1 MFLSVVVGVI
11 LFFVDAS
18 FLFASVYLV
27 SLVSFLMPIGQFAIV
42 IVNLLS
48 FYAFRLYD
56 LPRIKRTQNLLSNS
70 LLAVIVSGVLVV
82 LIFFLPRLVLEQISR
97 RALLYESLLLLVYLY
112 LSRKIASSLIK
123 RSPVRFFAIGC
134 KVDCVEDCSVKAVSS
149 HTDTI
154 DFISLHEAI
163 KEFKP
168 DFVVVPV
175 DSKLVNVNILPL
187 DMPVISSKQV
197 TEIFGLRLDLGQFR
211 PEELYGYAFS
221 SWYTSVKAV
230 IEWIVA
236 LALSILSSPLVL
248 IAAVAVM
255 INDPGNPFFVQE
267 RLGKNGKPFKIIKI
281 RTMRK
286 EGDHTGWTRDS
297 DDRIFAAGKVIRKLR
312 FDELPQFWNVLRGDM
327 AIVGPRPETP
337 KIAAELAEEV
347 PFYSLRMK
355 VKPGITGWAQL
366 NWGYDRSIEDVKMKL
381 SYDLFYIKNRSIMF
395 DLRIMLQT
403 METMLLG
410 RGAR

>member
-1 MFLSVVVGVI
+1 MSAVAGVI
-11 LFFVDAS
+11 LFFLDVS
-18 FLFASVYLV
+18 FLFASVHLV
-27 SLVSFLMPIGQFAIV
+27 SFVSFLMPIGQFAIV
-42 IVNLLS
+42 IVNVIS

-56 LPRIKRTQNLLSNS
+56 LPRIKRTQNLLSNA
-70 LLAVIVSGVLVV
+70 LLSVVVSGVLVV

-97 RALLYESLLLLVYLY
+97 RALLYESVLLLVYLY
-112 LSRKIASSLIK
+112 LSRRLASSLIR
-123 RSPVRFFAIGC
+123 RSPIRFLAVGC
-134 KVDCVEDCSVKAVSS
+134 DADFDEDCSVKTVSNS
-149 HTDTI
+149 DDTV
-154 DFISLHEAI
+154 DFVSLDQEI
-163 KEFKP
+163 QDFKP

-187 DMPVISSKQV
+187 DLPVISSKQV
-197 TEIFGLRLDLGQFR
+197 PEIFSLRLDLAHFR
-211 PEELYGYAFS
+211 PEELYGNAFS
-221 SWYTSVKAV
+221 SWYASVKSV

-236 LALSILSSPLVL
+236 LVLSILSSPLVL
-248 IAAVAVM
+248 ISAIAVV

-267 RLGKNGKPFKIIKI
+267 RLGKNGKPFKIVKI

-286 EGDHTGWTRDS
+286 EGDHTSWTKDK

-337 KIAAELAEEV
+337 VIAEGLAEEV
-347 PFYSLRMK
+347 PFYNLRMK

-366 NWGYDRSIEDVKMKL
+366 NWGYDRTIEDVKMKL

-403 METMLLG
+403 IETMLLG
-410 RGAR
+410 KGAK

>member
-1 MFLSVVVGVI
+1 
-11 LFFVDAS
+11 
-18 FLFASVYLV
+18 
-27 SLVSFLMPIGQFAIV
+27 MPIGQFAIV
-42 IVNLLS
+42 IVNLIS

-56 LPRIKRTQNLLSNS
+56 LQRIKRTQNLLSNA
-70 LLAVIVSGVLVV
+70 LLSVVVSGVLVV

-97 RALLYESLLLLVYLY
+97 RALLYESVLILVYLY
-112 LSRKIASSLIK
+112 LSRRLASSLIR
-123 RSPVRFFAIGC
+123 RSPIRFLAVGC
-134 KVDCVEDCSVKAVSS
+134 DAYFDGDCSVKTVPNSDDTVDFVSLGQEIQ
-149 HTDTI
+149 D
-154 DFISLHEAI
+154 
-163 KEFKP
+163 FKP

-187 DMPVISSKQV
+187 DLPVISSKQV
-197 TEIFGLRLDLGQFR
+197 PEIFSLRLDLAHFR
-211 PEELYGYAFS
+211 PEELYSNAFS
-221 SWYTSVKAV
+221 SWYASVKNV

-236 LALSILSSPLVL
+236 LVLSVLSSPLVL
-248 IAAVAVM
+248 ISAIAVV

-267 RLGKNGKPFKIIKI
+267 RLGKNGKPFKIVKI

-286 EGDHTGWTRDS
+286 EGDHTSWTKDK

-337 KIAAELAEEV
+337 VIAEGLAEKV
-347 PFYSLRMK
+347 PFYNLRMK

-403 METMLLG
+403 IETMLLG
-410 RGAR
+410 KGAR

>member
-1 MFLSVVVGVI
+1 MSAVVGFI

-18 FLFASVYLV
+18 FLCASVYLV

-42 IVNLLS
+42 IVSLIS

-56 LPRIKRTQNLLSNS
+56 LPRIKRTQNLLSNA
-70 LLAVIVSGVLVV
+70 LLAVVVSVVLVV

-97 RALLYESLLLLVYLY
+97 RALLYESVLLLVYLC

-134 KVDCVEDCSVKAVSS
+134 SVDCVEDCSVKAISNS
-149 HTDTI
+149 TATI
-154 DFISLHEAI
+154 DFTSFQEAI

-175 DSKLVNVNILPL
+175 DSKLTNVNILPL
-187 DMPVISSKQV
+187 DLPVISSKQV

-221 SWYTSVKAV
+221 SWYASVKSV
-230 IEWIVA
+230 IEWVIA

-248 IAAVAVM
+248 IAAIAVM

-267 RLGKNGKPFKIIKI
+267 RLGKNGKPFKIVKI

-286 EGDHTGWTRDS
+286 EGDHTSWTKDK
-297 DDRIFAAGKVIRKLR
+297 DDRIFGAGKVIRKLR
-312 FDELPQFWNVLRGDM
+312 FDELPQFWNVLRADM

-337 KIAAELAEEV
+337 SIAAELAEKI
-347 PFYSLRMK
+347 PFYNLRMK

-366 NWGYDRSIEDVKMKL
+366 NWGYDGSLEDVQMKL

>member
-1 MFLSVVVGVI
+1 MSAVAGVI
-11 LFFVDAS
+11 LFFLDVS
-18 FLFASVYLV
+18 FLFVSVHLV
-27 SLVSFLMPIGQFAIV
+27 SFVSFLMPIGQFAIV
-42 IVNLLS
+42 IVNLIS

-56 LPRIKRTQNLLSNS
+56 LQRIKRTQNLLSNA
-70 LLAVIVSGVLVV
+70 LLSVVVSGVLVV

-97 RALLYESLLLLVYLY
+97 RALLYESVLILVYLY
-112 LSRKIASSLIK
+112 LSRRLASSLIR
-123 RSPVRFFAIGC
+123 RSPIRFLAVGC
-134 KVDCVEDCSVKAVSS
+134 DAYFDGDCSVKTVPNSDDTVDFVSLGQEIQ
-149 HTDTI
+149 D
-154 DFISLHEAI
+154 
-163 KEFKP
+163 FKP

-187 DMPVISSKQV
+187 DLPVISSKQV
-197 TEIFGLRLDLGQFR
+197 PEIFSLRLDLAHFR
-211 PEELYGYAFS
+211 PEELYGNAFS
-221 SWYTSVKAV
+221 SWYASVKNV

-236 LALSILSSPLVL
+236 LVLSVLSSPLVL
-248 IAAVAVM
+248 ISAIAVV

-267 RLGKNGKPFKIIKI
+267 RLGKNGKPFKIVKI

-286 EGDHTGWTRDS
+286 EGDHTSWTKDK

-337 KIAAELAEEV
+337 VIAEGLAEEV

-355 VKPGITGWAQL
+355 VKPGIRGWAQL
-366 NWGYDRSIEDVKMKL
+366 NWGYDRTIEDVKLKL

-395 DLRIMLQT
+395 EQRIKFQT
-403 METMLLG
+403 IETMLLG
-410 RGAR
+410 KGAR

>member
-1 MFLSVVVGVI
+1 VSAVAGVI
-11 LFFVDAS
+11 LFFLDVS
-18 FLFASVYLV
+18 FLFVSVHLV
-27 SLVSFLMPIGQFAIV
+27 SFVSFLMPIGQFAIV
-42 IVNLLS
+42 IVNLIS

-56 LPRIKRTQNLLSNS
+56 LQRIKRTQNLLSNA
-70 LLAVIVSGVLVV
+70 LLSVVVSGVLVV

-97 RALLYESLLLLVYLY
+97 RALLYESVLILVYLY
-112 LSRKIASSLIK
+112 LSRRLASSLIR
-123 RSPVRFFAIGC
+123 RSPIRFLAVGC
-134 KVDCVEDCSVKAVSS
+134 DAYFDGDCSVKTVPNSDDTVDFVSLGQEIQ
-149 HTDTI
+149 D
-154 DFISLHEAI
+154 
-163 KEFKP
+163 FKP

-187 DMPVISSKQV
+187 DLPVISSKQV
-197 TEIFGLRLDLGQFR
+197 PEIFSLRLDLAHFR
-211 PEELYGYAFS
+211 PEELYSNAFS
-221 SWYTSVKAV
+221 SWYASVKNV

-236 LALSILSSPLVL
+236 LVLSVLSSPLVL
-248 IAAVAVM
+248 ISAIAVV

-267 RLGKNGKPFKIIKI
+267 RLGKNGKPFKIVKI

-286 EGDHTGWTRDS
+286 EGDHTSWTKDK

-337 KIAAELAEEV
+337 VIAEGLAEKV
-347 PFYSLRMK
+347 PFYNLRMK

-403 METMLLG
+403 IETMLLG
-410 RGAR
+410 KGAR

>member
-1 MFLSVVVGVI
+1 
-11 LFFVDAS
+11 
-18 FLFASVYLV
+18 
-27 SLVSFLMPIGQFAIV
+27 
-42 IVNLLS
+42 
-48 FYAFRLYD
+48 
-56 LPRIKRTQNLLSNS
+56 
-70 LLAVIVSGVLVV
+70 
-82 LIFFLPRLVLEQISR
+82 
-97 RALLYESLLLLVYLY
+97 
-112 LSRKIASSLIK
+112 
-123 RSPVRFFAIGC
+123 
-134 KVDCVEDCSVKAVSS
+134 
-149 HTDTI
+149 
-154 DFISLHEAI
+154 
-163 KEFKP
+163 
-168 DFVVVPV
+168 
-175 DSKLVNVNILPL
+175 
-187 DMPVISSKQV
+187 MPVISSKQV

-337 KIAAELAEEV
+337 AIAAELAEEI

>member
-1 MFLSVVVGVI
+1 MNAVVGII
-11 LFFVDAS
+11 LFFLDVS

-27 SLVSFLMPIGQFAIV
+27 SFVSFLMPIGQFAIV
-42 IVNLLS
+42 IVNLIS

-56 LPRIKRTQNLLSNS
+56 LPRIKRTQNLLSNA
-70 LLAVIVSGVLVV
+70 LLAVVVSGVLVV

-97 RALLYESLLLLVYLY
+97 RALLYESVLLLVYLY
-112 LSRKIASSLIK
+112 LSRRLASSLIR
-123 RSPVRFFAIGC
+123 RSPIRFLAVGC
-134 KVDCVEDCSVKAVSS
+134 DADFDGDCSVKTVSNS
-149 HTDTI
+149 NDTV
-154 DFISLHEAI
+154 DFVSLDREI
-163 KEFKP
+163 QDFKP

-187 DMPVISSKQV
+187 DLPVISSKQV
-197 TEIFGLRLDLGQFR
+197 PEIFSLRLDLAHFR
-211 PEELYGYAFS
+211 PEELYGNAFS
-221 SWYTSVKAV
+221 SWYASVKSV

-236 LALSILSSPLVL
+236 LVLSILSSPLVL
-248 IAAVAVM
+248 ISAIAVL

-267 RLGKNGKPFKIIKI
+267 RLGKNGKTFKIVKI

-286 EGDHTGWTRDS
+286 EGDHTSWTKDK
-297 DDRIFAAGKVIRKLR
+297 DDRIFGAGKVIRKLR

-337 KIAAELAEEV
+337 VIAEELAEEV
-347 PFYSLRMK
+347 PFYNLRMK

-366 NWGYDRSIEDVKMKL
+366 NWGYDRTIEDVKMKL

-403 METMLLG
+403 IETMLLG
-410 RGAR
+410 KGAK

>member
-1 MFLSVVVGVI
+1 MSAVAGVI
-11 LFFVDAS
+11 LFFLDVS
-18 FLFASVYLV
+18 FLFVSVHLV

-42 IVNLLS
+42 IVNLIS

-56 LPRIKRTQNLLSNS
+56 LQRIKRTQNLLSNA
-70 LLAVIVSGVLVV
+70 LLSVVVSGVLVV

-97 RALLYESLLLLVYLY
+97 RALLYESVLILVYLY
-112 LSRKIASSLIK
+112 LSRRLASSLIR
-123 RSPVRFFAIGC
+123 RSPIRFLAVGC
-134 KVDCVEDCSVKAVSS
+134 DADFDGDCSVKTVPNSDDTVDFVSLGQEIQ
-149 HTDTI
+149 D
-154 DFISLHEAI
+154 
-163 KEFKP
+163 FKP

-187 DMPVISSKQV
+187 DLPVISSKQV
-197 TEIFGLRLDLGQFR
+197 PEIFSLRLDLAHFR
-211 PEELYGYAFS
+211 PEELYSNAFS
-221 SWYTSVKAV
+221 SWYASVKNV

-236 LALSILSSPLVL
+236 LVLSVLSSPLVL
-248 IAAVAVM
+248 ISAIAVV

-267 RLGKNGKPFKIIKI
+267 RLGKNGKPFKIVKI

-286 EGDHTGWTRDS
+286 EGDHTSWTKDK

-337 KIAAELAEEV
+337 VIAEGLAEEV
-347 PFYSLRMK
+347 PFYNLRMK

-366 NWGYDRSIEDVKMKL
+366 NWGYDRTIEDVKMKL

-403 METMLLG
+403 IETMLLG
-410 RGAR
+410 KGAR

>member
-1 MFLSVVVGVI
+1 
-11 LFFVDAS
+11 
-18 FLFASVYLV
+18 
-27 SLVSFLMPIGQFAIV
+27 MPIGQFAIV
-42 IVNLLS
+42 IVNLIS

-56 LPRIKRTQNLLSNS
+56 LQRIKRTQNLLSNA
-70 LLAVIVSGVLVV
+70 LLSVVVSGVLVV

-97 RALLYESLLLLVYLY
+97 RALLYESVLILVYLY
-112 LSRKIASSLIK
+112 LSRRLASSLIR
-123 RSPVRFFAIGC
+123 RSPIRFLAVGC
-134 KVDCVEDCSVKAVSS
+134 DAYFDGDCSVKTVPNSDDTVDFVSL
-149 HTDTI
+149 DQEI
-154 DFISLHEAI
+154 QD
-163 KEFKP
+163 FKP

-187 DMPVISSKQV
+187 DLPVISSKQV
-197 TEIFGLRLDLGQFR
+197 PEIFSLRLDLAHFR
-211 PEELYGYAFS
+211 PEELYSNAFS
-221 SWYTSVKAV
+221 SWYASVKNV

-236 LALSILSSPLVL
+236 LVLSVLSSPLVL
-248 IAAVAVM
+248 ISAIAVV

-267 RLGKNGKPFKIIKI
+267 RLGKNGKPFKIVKI

-286 EGDHTGWTRDS
+286 EGDHTSWTKDK

-337 KIAAELAEEV
+337 VIAEGLAEEV

-355 VKPGITGWAQL
+355 VKPGIRGWAQL
-366 NWGYDRSIEDVKMKL
+366 NWGYDRTIEDVKMKL

-395 DLRIMLQT
+395 EQRIKFQT
-403 METMLLG
+403 IETMLLG
-410 RGAR
+410 KGAR

>member
-1 MFLSVVVGVI
+1 VSAVAGVI
-11 LFFVDAS
+11 LFFLDVS
-18 FLFASVYLV
+18 FLFVSVHLM
-27 SLVSFLMPIGQFAIV
+27 SFVSFLMPIGQFAII
-42 IVNLLS
+42 IVNLIS

-56 LPRIKRTQNLLSNS
+56 LQRIKRTQNLLSNA
-70 LLAVIVSGVLVV
+70 LLSVVVSGVLVV

-97 RALLYESLLLLVYLY
+97 RALLYESVLLLVYLY
-112 LSRKIASSLIK
+112 LSRRLASSLIR
-123 RSPVRFFAIGC
+123 RSPIRFLAVGC
-134 KVDCVEDCSVKAVSS
+134 DAYFDGDCYVKTVPNSDDTVDFVSLGQEIQ
-149 HTDTI
+149 D
-154 DFISLHEAI
+154 
-163 KEFKP
+163 FKP

-187 DMPVISSKQV
+187 DLPVISSKQV
-197 TEIFGLRLDLGQFR
+197 PEIFSLRLDLAHFR
-211 PEELYGYAFS
+211 PEELYSNAFS
-221 SWYTSVKAV
+221 SWYASVKNV

-236 LALSILSSPLVL
+236 LVLSVLSSPLVL
-248 IAAVAVM
+248 ISAIAVV

-267 RLGKNGKPFKIIKI
+267 RLGKNGKPFKIVKI

-286 EGDHTGWTRDS
+286 EGDHTSWTKDK
-297 DDRIFAAGKVIRKLR
+297 DDRIFAAGKVIRKIR

-337 KIAAELAEEV
+337 AIAEGLAEKV
-347 PFYSLRMK
+347 PFYNLRMK

-366 NWGYDRSIEDVKMKL
+366 NWGYDRTIEDVKMKL

-403 METMLLG
+403 IETMLLG
-410 RGAR
+410 KGAK

>member
-1 MFLSVVVGVI
+1 MVGVV
-11 LFFVDAS
+11 LFFVDAF

-42 IVNLLS
+42 IVSLIS

-56 LPRIKRTQNLLSNS
+56 LPRIKRTQNLLSNA
-70 LLAVIVSGVLVV
+70 LLAVAVSGVLIV

-97 RALLYESLLLLVYLY
+97 RALLYESVLLLVYLY
-112 LSRKIASSLIK
+112 ISRKIASSLIK
-123 RSPVRFFAIGC
+123 RSPMRFFAVGC
-134 KVDCVEDCSVKAVSS
+134 ESGFDGDCYVKAVS
-149 HTDTI
+149 HEAEII
-154 DFISLHEAI
+154 DFAALHEAI
-163 KEFKP
+163 LEFKP
-168 DFVVVPV
+168 DFIVVPV

-187 DMPVISSKQV
+187 DLPVISSKQV
-197 TEIFGLRLDLGQFR
+197 SEIFSLRLNLSQFR
-211 PEELYGYAFS
+211 PEELYGNAFS
-221 SWYTSVKAV
+221 SWYASVKLV
-230 IEWIVA
+230 IEWIIA
-236 LALSILSSPLVL
+236 LVLSVISLPLVL
-248 IAAVAVM
+248 ISAMAVM

-267 RLGKNGKPFKIIKI
+267 RLGKNGKPFKIVKI

-286 EGDHTGWTRDS
+286 EGDHTSWTKEK

-312 FDELPQFWNVLRGDM
+312 FDELPQFWNVLRADM

-337 KIAAELAEEV
+337 SIAAELAEKI
-347 PFYSLRMK
+347 PFYNLRMK

-366 NWGYDRSIEDVKMKL
+366 NWGYDRSIEDVEMKL

>member
-1 MFLSVVVGVI
+1 VSAVAGVI
-11 LFFVDAS
+11 LFFLDVS
-18 FLFASVYLV
+18 FLFVSVHLV

-42 IVNLLS
+42 IVNLVS

-56 LPRIKRTQNLLSNS
+56 LQRIKRTQNLLSNA
-70 LLAVIVSGVLVV
+70 LIAVVVSGVLVV

-97 RALLYESLLLLVYLY
+97 RALLYESVLILVYLY
-112 LSRKIASSLIK
+112 LSRRFASSLIR
-123 RSPVRFFAIGC
+123 RSPIRFLAVGC
-134 KVDCVEDCSVKAVSS
+134 DAYFDGDCSVKTVPNSNDAV
-149 HTDTI
+149 
-154 DFISLHEAI
+154 DFVSLGQEI
-163 KEFKP
+163 QDFKP

-187 DMPVISSKQV
+187 DLPVISSKQV
-197 TEIFGLRLDLGQFR
+197 PEIFSLRLDLAHFR
-211 PEELYGYAFS
+211 PEELYSNAFS
-221 SWYTSVKAV
+221 SWYASVKNV

-236 LALSILSSPLVL
+236 LVLSVLSSPLVL
-248 IAAVAVM
+248 ISAIAVV

-267 RLGKNGKPFKIIKI
+267 RLGKNGKPFKIVKI

-286 EGDHTGWTRDS
+286 EGDHTSWTKDK

-337 KIAAELAEEV
+337 VIAEGLAEEV
-347 PFYSLRMK
+347 PFYNLRMK

-366 NWGYDRSIEDVKMKL
+366 NWGYDRTIEDVKMKL

-403 METMLLG
+403 IETMLLG
-410 RGAR
+410 KGAR

>member
-1 MFLSVVVGVI
+1 MVGVV
-11 LFFVDAS
+11 LFFVDAF

-42 IVNLLS
+42 IVSLIS

-56 LPRIKRTQNLLSNS
+56 LPRIKRTQNLLSNA
-70 LLAVIVSGVLVV
+70 LLAVVVSVVLVV

-97 RALLYESLLLLVYLY
+97 RALLYESVLLLVYLC

-134 KVDCVEDCSVKAVSS
+134 SVDCVEDCSVKAISNS
-149 HTDTI
+149 TATI
-154 DFISLHEAI
+154 DFTSFQEAI

-175 DSKLVNVNILPL
+175 DSKLANVNILPL
-187 DMPVISSKQV
+187 DLPVISSKQV

-221 SWYTSVKAV
+221 SWYASVKSV
-230 IEWIVA
+230 IEWVIA
-236 LALSILSSPLVL
+236 LALSILSFPLVL
-248 IAAVAVM
+248 IAAIAVM

-267 RLGKNGKPFKIIKI
+267 RLGKNGKPFKIVKI

-286 EGDHTGWTRDS
+286 EGDHTSWTKDK
-297 DDRIFAAGKVIRKLR
+297 DDRIFGAGKVIRKLR
-312 FDELPQFWNVLRGDM
+312 FDELPQFWNVLRADM

-337 KIAAELAEEV
+337 SIAAELAEKI
-347 PFYSLRMK
+347 PFYNLRMK

-366 NWGYDRSIEDVKMKL
+366 NWGYDGSLEDVQMKL

>member
-1 MFLSVVVGVI
+1 MSAVAGVI
-11 LFFVDAS
+11 LFFLDVS
-18 FLFASVYLV
+18 FLFVSVHLV
-27 SLVSFLMPIGQFAIV
+27 SFVSFLMPIGQFAIV
-42 IVNLLS
+42 IVNLIS

-56 LPRIKRTQNLLSNS
+56 LQRIKRTQNLLSNA
-70 LLAVIVSGVLVV
+70 LLSVVVSGVLVV

-97 RALLYESLLLLVYLY
+97 RALLYESVLILVYLY
-112 LSRKIASSLIK
+112 LSRRLASSLIR
-123 RSPVRFFAIGC
+123 RSPIRFLAVGC
-134 KVDCVEDCSVKAVSS
+134 DAYFDGDCSVKTVPNSDDTVDFVSL
-149 HTDTI
+149 DQEI
-154 DFISLHEAI
+154 QD
-163 KEFKP
+163 FKP

-187 DMPVISSKQV
+187 DLPVISSKQV
-197 TEIFGLRLDLGQFR
+197 PEIFSLRLDLAHFR
-211 PEELYGYAFS
+211 PEELYSNAFS
-221 SWYTSVKAV
+221 SWYASVKNV

-236 LALSILSSPLVL
+236 LVLSVLSSPLVL
-248 IAAVAVM
+248 ISAIAVV

-267 RLGKNGKPFKIIKI
+267 RLGKNGKPFKIVKI

-286 EGDHTGWTRDS
+286 EGDHTSWTKDK

-337 KIAAELAEEV
+337 VIAEGLAEEV

-355 VKPGITGWAQL
+355 VKPGIRGWAQL
-366 NWGYDRSIEDVKMKL
+366 NWGYDRTIEDVKMKL

-395 DLRIMLQT
+395 EQRIKFQT
-403 METMLLG
+403 IETMLLG
-410 RGAR
+410 KGAR

>member
-1 MFLSVVVGVI
+1 MHLYGSCSNSTQIIQKNGVCPYLRYLSNHYSLITSHYPQAGYDKSPSVFLSVVVG
-11 LFFVDAS
+11 LYSFCRCL
-18 FLFASVYLV
+18 FLFAASMV

-70 LLAVIVSGVLVV
+70 LLAVLVSGVLVV

-123 RSPVRFFAIGC
+123 RSPVRFFAIDC
-134 KVDCVEDCSVKAVSS
+134 RVDCVEDCAVKAVSS

-154 DFISLHEAI
+154 DFISLQEAI

-175 DSKLVNVNILPL
+175 DSKLANVNILPL

-255 INDPGNPFFVQE
+255 INDGNPSFAGD
-267 RLGKNGKPFKIIKI
+267 RI
-281 RTMRK
+281 RTENPSK
-286 EGDHTGWTRDS
+286 YKDTHYEKKGDHT
-297 DDRIFAAGKVIRKLR
+297 A
-312 FDELPQFWNVLRGDM
+312 
-327 AIVGPRPETP
+327 
-337 KIAAELAEEV
+337 
-347 PFYSLRMK
+347 
-355 VKPGITGWAQL
+355 
-366 NWGYDRSIEDVKMKL
+366 
-381 SYDLFYIKNRSIMF
+381 
-395 DLRIMLQT
+395 
-403 METMLLG
+403 G
-410 RGAR
+410 RGQ

>member
-1 MFLSVVVGVI
+1 LSAVVGFI

-18 FLFASVYLV
+18 FLCASVYLV

-42 IVNLLS
+42 IVSLIS

-56 LPRIKRTQNLLSNS
+56 LPRIKRTQNLLSNA
-70 LLAVIVSGVLVV
+70 LLAVVVSGVLVV

-97 RALLYESLLLLVYLY
+97 RALLYESVLLLVYLY

-134 KVDCVEDCSVKAVSS
+134 SVDCVEDCSVKAISNS
-149 HTDTI
+149 TATI
-154 DFISLHEAI
+154 DFTSFQEAI

-175 DSKLVNVNILPL
+175 DSKLANVNILPL
-187 DMPVISSKQV
+187 DLPVISSKQV

-221 SWYTSVKAV
+221 SWYASVKSV
-230 IEWIVA
+230 IEWVIA
-236 LALSILSSPLVL
+236 LALSILSFPLVL
-248 IAAVAVM
+248 IAAIAVM

-267 RLGKNGKPFKIIKI
+267 RLGKNGKPFKIVKI

-286 EGDHTGWTRDS
+286 EGDHTSWTKDK
-297 DDRIFAAGKVIRKLR
+297 DDRIFGAGKVIRKLR
-312 FDELPQFWNVLRGDM
+312 FDELPQFWNVLRADM

-337 KIAAELAEEV
+337 SIAAELAEKI
-347 PFYSLRMK
+347 PFYNLRMK

-366 NWGYDRSIEDVKMKL
+366 NWGYDGSLEDVQMKL

>member
-1 MFLSVVVGVI
+1 MSAVVGFI

-18 FLFASVYLV
+18 FLCASVYLV

-42 IVNLLS
+42 IVSLIS

-56 LPRIKRTQNLLSNS
+56 LPRIKRTQNLLSNA
-70 LLAVIVSGVLVV
+70 LLAVVVSGVLVV

-97 RALLYESLLLLVYLY
+97 RALLYESVLLLVYLC

-134 KVDCVEDCSVKAVSS
+134 SVDCVEDCSVKAISNS
-149 HTDTI
+149 TATI
-154 DFISLHEAI
+154 DFTSFQEAI

-175 DSKLVNVNILPL
+175 DSKLTNVNILPL
-187 DMPVISSKQV
+187 DLPVISSKQV

-221 SWYTSVKAV
+221 SWYASVKSV
-230 IEWIVA
+230 IEWVIA
-236 LALSILSSPLVL
+236 LALSILSFPLVL
-248 IAAVAVM
+248 IAAIAVM

-267 RLGKNGKPFKIIKI
+267 RLGKNGKPFTIVKI

-286 EGDHTGWTRDS
+286 EGDHTSWTKDK
-297 DDRIFAAGKVIRKLR
+297 DDRIFGAGKVIRKLR
-312 FDELPQFWNVLRGDM
+312 FDELPQFWNVLRADM

-337 KIAAELAEEV
+337 SIAAELAEKI
-347 PFYSLRMK
+347 PFYNLRMK

-366 NWGYDRSIEDVKMKL
+366 NWGYDGSLEDVQMKL

>member
-1 MFLSVVVGVI
+1 LSVVVGVI

-27 SLVSFLMPIGQFAIV
+27 SLVSFLMPIGQFAII
-42 IVNLLS
+42 IVSLLS

-56 LPRIKRTQNLLSNS
+56 LSRIKRTQNLLSNS

-134 KVDCVEDCSVKAVSS
+134 KVDCVEDCSVKAVSNY
-149 HTDTI
+149 TDTI
-154 DFISLHEAI
+154 DFISLQEAI

-175 DSKLVNVNILPL
+175 GSKLANVNILPL

-337 KIAAELAEEV
+337 AIAAELAEEI
-347 PFYSLRMK
+347 PFYSLRMN

>member
-1 MFLSVVVGVI
+1 MSAVAGVI
-11 LFFVDAS
+11 LFFLDVS
-18 FLFASVYLV
+18 FLFVSVHLV
-27 SLVSFLMPIGQFAIV
+27 SFVSFLMPIGQFAIV
-42 IVNLLS
+42 IVNLIS

-56 LPRIKRTQNLLSNS
+56 LQRIKRTQNLLSNA
-70 LLAVIVSGVLVV
+70 LLSVVVSGVLVV

-97 RALLYESLLLLVYLY
+97 RALLYESVLILVYLY
-112 LSRKIASSLIK
+112 LSRRLASSLIR
-123 RSPVRFFAIGC
+123 RSPIRFLAVGC
-134 KVDCVEDCSVKAVSS
+134 DADFDGDCSVKTVPNSDDTVDFVSL
-149 HTDTI
+149 DQEI
-154 DFISLHEAI
+154 QD
-163 KEFKP
+163 FKP

-187 DMPVISSKQV
+187 DLPVISSKQV
-197 TEIFGLRLDLGQFR
+197 PEIFSLRLDLAHFR
-211 PEELYGYAFS
+211 PEELYSNAFS
-221 SWYTSVKAV
+221 SWYASVKNV

-236 LALSILSSPLVL
+236 LVLSVLSSPLVL
-248 IAAVAVM
+248 ISAIAVV

-267 RLGKNGKPFKIIKI
+267 RLGKNGKPFKIVKI

-286 EGDHTGWTRDS
+286 EGDHTSWTKDK

-337 KIAAELAEEV
+337 VIAEGLAEEV
-347 PFYSLRMK
+347 PFYNLRMK

-366 NWGYDRSIEDVKMKL
+366 NWGYDRTIEDVKMKL

-403 METMLLG
+403 IETMLLG
-410 RGAR
+410 KGAR

>member
-1 MFLSVVVGVI
+1 VSAVAGVI
-11 LFFVDAS
+11 LFFLDVS
-18 FLFASVYLV
+18 FLFVSVHLV
-27 SLVSFLMPIGQFAIV
+27 SFVSFLMPIGQFAIV
-42 IVNLLS
+42 IVNLIS

-56 LPRIKRTQNLLSNS
+56 LQRIKRTQNLLSNA
-70 LLAVIVSGVLVV
+70 LLSVVVSGVLVV

-97 RALLYESLLLLVYLY
+97 RALLYESVLILVYLY
-112 LSRKIASSLIK
+112 LSRRFASSLI
-123 RSPVRFFAIGC
+123 RRLPIRFLAVGC
-134 KVDCVEDCSVKAVSS
+134 DAYFDGDCSVKTVPNSDDTVDFVSL
-149 HTDTI
+149 DQEI
-154 DFISLHEAI
+154 QD
-163 KEFKP
+163 FKP

-187 DMPVISSKQV
+187 DLPVISSKQV
-197 TEIFGLRLDLGQFR
+197 PEIFSLRLDLAHFR
-211 PEELYGYAFS
+211 PEELYSNAFS
-221 SWYTSVKAV
+221 SWYASVKNV

-236 LALSILSSPLVL
+236 LVLSVLSSPLVL
-248 IAAVAVM
+248 ISAIAVV

-267 RLGKNGKPFKIIKI
+267 RLGKNGKPFKIVKI

-286 EGDHTGWTRDS
+286 EGDHTSWTKDK

-337 KIAAELAEEV
+337 VIAEGLAEEV
-347 PFYSLRMK
+347 PFYNLRMK
-355 VKPGITGWAQL
+355 VKLGITGWAQL
-366 NWGYDRSIEDVKMKL
+366 NWGYDRTIEDVKMKL

-403 METMLLG
+403 IETMLLG
-410 RGAR
+410 KGAK